1 MNLYQG
7 CALTAVVAF
16 VVLVIFA
23 IRTLIQILHTA
34 EAVEYLAI
42 STAEKVDKTQSTFT
56 LLDNVSSFL
65 NSGVFKAAKVGL
77 DVVRHFRKEK

>member
-34 EAVEYLAI
+34 QAMEYLAV
-42 STAEKVDKTQSTFT
+42 SAAEKVDKTQSTFT
-56 LLDNVSSFL
+56 LLDNVSTFL
-65 NSGVFKAAKVGL
+65 NSGVFKVAKISL
-77 DVVRHFRKEK
+77 DVVRHLRKEK

>member
-34 EAVEYLAI
+34 EAVEYLAV

-56 LLDNVSSFL
+56 LIDNVSSFL
-65 NSGVFKAAKVGL
+65 NSGVFRVAKVGL
-77 DVVRHFRKEK
+77 DVVRHLRKEK

>member
-7 CALTAVVAF
+7 CVLIAVIAF
-16 VVLVIFA
+16 VVLVVFA

-42 STAEKVDKTQSTFT
+42 SAAEKVDKTQSTFA
-56 LLDNVSSFL
+56 LIDNVSSFL
-65 NSGVFKAAKVGL
+65 NSGVFKAAAVGAEIARRL
-77 DVVRHFRKEK
+77 RREK

>member
-34 EAVEYLAI
+34 QAMEYLAV
-42 STAEKVDKTQSTFT
+42 SAAEKVDKTQSTFA
-56 LLDNVSSFL
+56 LLDNVSTFL
-65 NSGVFKAAKVGL
+65 NSGVFKVAKISL
-77 DVVRHFRKEK
+77 DVVRHLRKEK

>member
-34 EAVEYLAI
+34 QAMEYLAV
-42 STAEKVDKTQSTFT
+42 SAAEKVDKTQSTFT
-56 LLDNVSSFL
+56 LLDNVSTFL

>member
-16 VVLVIFA
+16 VVLVVFA

-34 EAVEYLAI
+34 QAMEYLAV
-42 STAEKVDKTQSTFT
+42 SAAEKVDKTQSTFT
-56 LLDNVSSFL
+56 LLDNVSTFL
-65 NSGVFKAAKVGL
+65 NSGVFKVAKISL
-77 DVVRHFRKEK
+77 DVVRHLRKEK